1 MTQRREQVSAK
12 IGYARVST
20 REQNLDGQLDMLNQ
34 AGCERIFSD
43 KTSGVAEQRPG
54 WDSLMAYARPGDTIV
69 VAELSRMTRSLS
81 HLLQLAQML
90 ETKKINLASLRES
103 IDTSTATGRAFL
115 SIMGAVNQMERELKA
130 ERAAAGRAAAKA
142 RGRSGGRPKT
152 DQKTLEKA
160 KVLYETSDYS
170 ADEIC
175 RPLGIGRRTF
185 FRYLEEIR
193 KARTEPV
200 LSESR

>member
-1 MTQRREQVSAK
+1 MSAK

-34 AGCERIFSD
+34 AGCERIFSN
-43 KTSGVAEQRPG
+43 KTSGVTEQRPG
-54 WDSLMAYARPGDTIV
+54 WDSLLAYVRPGDTIV

-81 HLLQLAQML
+81 HLLQLAQVL
-90 ETKKINLASLRES
+90 ESKKINLASLREA
-103 IDTSTATGRAFL
+103 INTTTATGRAFL
-115 SIMGAVNQMERELKA
+115 SIMRAINQMERELKA

-160 KVLYETSDYS
+160 RILYETTDYS
-170 ADEIC
+170 AEEIC
-175 RPLGIGRRTF
+175 SPLGVGRRTF
-185 FRYLEEIR
+185 SRYLEETR
-193 KARTEPV
+193 KTRTEPKIPD
-200 LSESR
+200 E